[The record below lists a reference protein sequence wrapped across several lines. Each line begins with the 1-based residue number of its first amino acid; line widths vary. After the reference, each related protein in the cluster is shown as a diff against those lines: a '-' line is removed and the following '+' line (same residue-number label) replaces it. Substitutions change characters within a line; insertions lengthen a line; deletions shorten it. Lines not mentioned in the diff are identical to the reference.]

1 MRTFAFFIAIASAS
15 AQVERPG
22 LGLMVDRDGS
32 ARPVYGI
39 AGSATLG
46 DAVATGA
53 LASAC
58 TRRLCLIKTESSVI
72 GSSGETADA
81 PAGPALVAPPFIYF
95 ERSRQLARWH
105 DGQIEPIDFAV
116 DGRVLSLRVADDGA
130 IELAVARDDGVWLVH
145 GDGTVIDSLPA
156 GPLILVKRGV
166 IFANSDSVVLLRA
179 DGTEVRFEIAG
190 AENFFALGDGY
201 VGVRTADATWAVRIE
216 TGRAFLLPEA
226 AP

>member
-1 MRTFAFFIAIASAS
+1 MKTFAFFIAIASAC
-15 AQVERPG
+15 AQIERPG
-22 LGLMVDRDGS
+22 LGLMVDRDGA

-39 AGSATLG
+39 AGNATLG

-72 GSSGETADA
+72 GSSGQIADA
-81 PAGPALVAPPFIYF
+81 PPGPALIAPPFIYF
-95 ERSRQLARWH
+95 ASSRQLARWH
-105 DGQIEPIDFAV
+105 DGQLDPVDFAV
-116 DGRVLSLRVADDGA
+116 DGQVLSLRVADDGGV
-130 IELAVARDDGVWLVH
+130 ELAVARGDGVWLVH

-156 GPLILVKRGV
+156 GPLMLVKRGV
-166 IFANSDSVVLLRA
+166 IFANSDGIVLRRA
-179 DGTEVRFEIAG
+179 DGTEIPFDIAG
-190 AENFFALGDGY
+190 VESFFGLGDGY
-201 VGVRTADATWAVRIE
+201 IGVRTADSTWAVRIE